1 MKFIER
7 VGKNLQ
13 ATFMYVPV
21 WHFPFHS
28 NNFWVHMYLKF
39 KLIKGRFSLNRLK
52 YSFLFSLIF
61 FRVSVWVIYALIFTF
76 IPSLFMLRSSVCI
89 LVLFKIYLKIM
100 CFFRWWW
107 KRVIHSIWIFL
118 LVFRLLCAIRLNR
131 WRKFD

>member
-1 MKFIER
+1 
-7 VGKNLQ
+7 
-13 ATFMYVPV
+13 
-21 WHFPFHS
+21 
-28 NNFWVHMYLKF
+28 MYLKF

-61 FRVSVWVIYALIFTF
+61 FRVSVWVIYVLIFTF

-131 WRKFD
+131 WWVWLNFMVWVIFKENVIAPTPTHLFSSLITLNFRA